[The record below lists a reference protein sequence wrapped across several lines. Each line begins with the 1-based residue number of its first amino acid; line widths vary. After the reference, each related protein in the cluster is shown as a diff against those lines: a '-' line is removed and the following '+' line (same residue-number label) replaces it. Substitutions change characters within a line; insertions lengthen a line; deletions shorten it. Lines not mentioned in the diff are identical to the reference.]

1 VQITASK
8 IKIDYLLDMEPPES
22 VMPAGFS
29 SWDKLFVIP
38 LSGSPCRLRNK
49 KEQAPWQIIKAP

>member
-22 VMPAGFS
+22 IMPAGFS
-29 SWDKLFVIP
+29 SWDKIFVILTFYP
-38 LSGSPCRLRNK
+38 VFYLPTFRFSMQTAK
-49 KEQAPWQIIKAP
+49 